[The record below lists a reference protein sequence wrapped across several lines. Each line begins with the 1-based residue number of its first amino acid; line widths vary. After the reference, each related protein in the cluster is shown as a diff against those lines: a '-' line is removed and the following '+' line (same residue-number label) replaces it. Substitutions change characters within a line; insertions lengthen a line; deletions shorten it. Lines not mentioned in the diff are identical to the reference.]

1 MAHERSAITFGG
13 LSLTTVL
20 REIAERLRAAD
31 WERRTGPGATYYIV
45 GFHAHVADVEG
56 RIHFD
61 SEFPAEKSH
70 DDPKPLPPL
79 ALWQLR
85 AEVAARQAKYLE
97 QAKARLVEM
106 GIDRERLELAQ
117 EKADASD
124 VRLSDAQSEDDFVQ
138 ALMDLVQAVAIAKGT
153 AVPET
158 DSPQFR
164 ALREKHYLERI
175 VRKYETVVS
184 RSSKL
189 DTLDF
194 EDAQLFEASECFLYG
209 FHRAVVMLSAAAVEA
224 QLRKRTGLQDREKTP
239 ALLDAAQRRGLL
251 DGGLVACGREVFE
264 IRNRVAHDQR
274 SVDVV
279 EAERVL
285 DLARRVVS
293 ELVQRQ
299 A

>member
-1 MAHERSAITFGG
+1 MARERPTITFGG
-13 LSLTTVL
+13 PSLTTVL

-31 WERRTGPGATYYIV
+31 WERRTSPDATYYIV
-45 GFHAHVADVEG
+45 GFDAHVADVEG

-61 SEFPAEKSH
+61 SECPAKKSR
-70 DDPKPLPPL
+70 DEPKPLPPL

-85 AEVAARQAKYLE
+85 SEVAARQAEYLE
-97 QAKARLVEM
+97 KAKARLVEM
-106 GIDRERLELAQ
+106 GIDRERLERA
-117 EKADASD
+117 EAKASPD
-124 VRLSDAQSEDDFVQ
+124 VRLSDAQSEGDFVQ
-138 ALMDLVQAVAIAKGT
+138 ALMDFVQAVAIAKGT
-153 AVPET
+153 AVPEP
-158 DSPQFR
+158 DSPEFR
-164 ALREKHYLERI
+164 AVREKHYLERI

-194 EDAQLFEASECFLYG
+194 EEAQLFEASECFLYG

-224 QLRKRTGLQDREKTP
+224 QLRKWTGLQDREKTP
-239 ALLDAAQRRGLL
+239 VLLEAAQRMGLL
-251 DGGLVACGREVFE
+251 DGGLAACGSEVFA
-264 IRNRVAHDQR
+264 IRNRVAHNQR

-293 ELVQRQ
+293 ELVQGRG
-299 A
+299 